1 MSNTEDQGRG
11 QEPEHFTDPTAPAGD
26 APLTPPYAAPPAG
39 DAAAPSPYPTEA
51 QQPPA
56 YGQAQPYGQ
65 DPYAQQP
72 PAYGQ
77 AQPYGQDPYAQ
88 QPPAYGQA
96 QPYGQDPYAQQP
108 PAYGQAQPYGQDPY
122 AQQPPAYGAPQRN
135 GSALTLTILSGISI
149 LCCGGLLTIP
159 ALIFG
164 IIGLTKQSTDPAES
178 ARMTRF
184 GWIAFAIGIVVSVVI
199 GGILL
204 AVIIGSGEWS
214 TSATYG
220 GY

>member
-1 MSNTEDQGRG
+1 MSNTEDQG
-11 QEPEHFTDPTAPAGD
+11 QEPEHVSDPTAPAGD

-56 YGQAQPYGQ
+56 YGQPQPYGQ

-77 AQPYGQDPYAQ
+77 PQPHGQDPYAQ
-88 QPPAYGQA
+88 QPPVYGQP
-96 QPYGQDPYAQQP
+96 QPYGQAPYS
-108 PAYGQAQPYGQDPY
+108 PAPGGYSV
-122 AQQPPAYGAPQRN
+122 PQRN

-164 IIGLTKQSTDPAES
+164 IIGLTKQATDPAES

-184 GWIAFAIGIVVSVVI
+184 GWIAFAIGVVVSVVI
-199 GGILL
+199 GVIFV
-204 AVIIGSGEWS
+204 AVLIGSGEWS